1 MPDKEVAP
9 VMNTTLIGADRAC
22 SPERAIRTAVG
33 TGVWTTFGIKGLVM
47 AGVTP
52 AQYQGTTVSGV
63 SLQGTGL
70 GGPAFVADV
79 TARVRKGVPAGTTTS
94 SSPPV

>member
-47 AGVTP
+47 AGGTP
-52 AQYQGTTVSGV
+52 AQYQGTTVFGANA
-63 SLQGTGL
+63 QGTGEFDAA
-70 GGPAFVADV
+70 PTVIV
-79 TARVRKGVPAGTTTS
+79 PARVRKGIPAGTTTS
-94 SSPPV
+94 ASPPV

>member
-1 MPDKEVAP
+1 VI
-9 VMNTTLIGADRAC
+9 NTTLIGADRAC
-22 SPERAIRTAVG
+22 SPERAFRTAVTNPVWAAAFTFEG
-33 TGVWTTFGIKGLVM
+33 HAMTGVL
-47 AGVTP
+47 P

-63 SLQGTGL
+63 DLQGNGFGT
-70 GGPAFVADV
+70 PAFIAGDV

>member
-9 VMNTTLIGADRAC
+9 VIAMTLLGADRAC
-22 SPERAIRTAVG
+22 SLERVSGTAATHRVWTAVP
-33 TGVWTTFGIKGLVM
+33 

-52 AQYQGTTVSGV
+52 VRYQGTTVSGV

-70 GGPAFVADV
+70 GNPAFIADV